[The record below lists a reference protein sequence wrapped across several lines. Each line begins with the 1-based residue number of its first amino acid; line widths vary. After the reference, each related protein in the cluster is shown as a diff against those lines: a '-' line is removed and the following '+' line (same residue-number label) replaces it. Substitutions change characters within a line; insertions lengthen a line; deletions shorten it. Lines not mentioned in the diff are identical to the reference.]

1 MLNKL
6 GQKYHCSVPLLED
19 ESNSLSGGSSSG
31 EASSQTSEEKR
42 DSKVDI
48 YHISDRNISFNVFL
62 ACCDCASQKLYFSNL
77 FFPRLVT

>member
-31 EASSQTSEEKR
+31 EASSQNSEEKR
-42 DSKVDI
+42 DSKV
-48 YHISDRNISFNVFL
+48 NV
-62 ACCDCASQKLYFSNL
+62 
-77 FFPRLVT
+77 